1 LRADRTEQRRKARE
15 QEANSM
21 NELLRNP
28 ASEPAWDDLLPVLDE
43 AMHKLG
49 EKDRVAVLLREN
61 PCSDCV
67 SFSLSPIGR
76 CSSQCFAL
84 ARPEAHRK
92 PDGKWARL
100 YAYGDGRIV
109 EATSEDGNLDAWEKQ
124 HTSPRS

>member
-1 LRADRTEQRRKARE
+1 
-15 QEANSM
+15 M

-84 ARPEAHRK
+84 ARPGGAPQAGREVGAALCV
-92 PDGKWARL
+92 W
-100 YAYGDGRIV
+100 DGRIV
-109 EATSEDGNLDAWEKQ
+109 EATSDDGNFDAWEKQ
-124 HTSPRS
+124 HTSPRSESQ